1 MAERARLF
9 EGKKFL
15 WDGVE
20 YESEE
25 EARSAGRAYGEK
37 GFEVEVWFE
46 QGKALVYTRRVVKD
60 TAIEQSHAPGG
71 EEDRR

>member
-9 EGKKFL
+9 DGKKFL

-25 EARSAGRAYGEK
+25 AARHAAEAYTGE
-37 GFEVEVWFE
+37 GFEAEVWLDE
-46 QGKALVYTRRVVKD
+46 GNAHVYTRREVKEA
-60 TAIEQSHAPGG
+60 AI
-71 EEDRR
+71 D

>member
-9 EGKKFL
+9 DGKKFL

-25 EARSAGRAYGEK
+25 EARRAGE
-37 GFEVEVWFE
+37 
-46 QGKALVYTRRVVKD
+46 TRFRRRGV
-60 TAIEQSHAPGG
+60 GG
-71 EEDRR
+71 